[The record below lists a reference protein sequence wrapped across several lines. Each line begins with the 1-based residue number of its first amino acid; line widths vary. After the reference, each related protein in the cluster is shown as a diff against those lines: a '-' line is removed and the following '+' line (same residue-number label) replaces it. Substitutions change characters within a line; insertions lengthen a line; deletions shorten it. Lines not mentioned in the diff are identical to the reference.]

1 MYDLIPIKMNDIAA
15 RENFSFNNFDELRG
29 FLKGKI
35 VVASEE
41 QTEKVGLVLD
51 TLGFDHRMRT
61 IPIGAF
67 LNRSQGLIY
76 QIADESY
83 QVYIMDEANKIN
95 GETLIPASDLI
106 EMYFSLKCDLIAAIL
121 PYPVSYK
128 DAEEMT
134 REYLDRLEIFAST
147 LLDSVEA
154 LDLDESS
161 VDDLLGYLATKN
173 AQEFLDN
180 YEIQQDNLK
189 YIW

>member
-1 MYDLIPIKMNDIAA
+1 MNNLIPLKTNNTE

-41 QTEKVGLVLD
+41 QAEKTGLILD
-51 TLGFDHRMRT
+51 TLGFDHKLRS
-61 IPIGAF
+61 IPIGDF
-67 LNRSQGLIY
+67 LCRSEGLVYKIE
-76 QIADESY
+76 DESY
-83 QVYIMDEANKIN
+83 RVYIMDEAIKVK
-95 GETLIPASDLI
+95 GEMLIPASDLI
-106 EMYFSLKCDLIAAIL
+106 EMYLSLKCDLIASIL
-121 PYPVSYK
+121 PYPISYK
-128 DAEEMT
+128 DVEEMT

-147 LLDSVEA
+147 ILDSVEA

-161 VDDLLGYLATKN
+161 ADDLLGYLATKN